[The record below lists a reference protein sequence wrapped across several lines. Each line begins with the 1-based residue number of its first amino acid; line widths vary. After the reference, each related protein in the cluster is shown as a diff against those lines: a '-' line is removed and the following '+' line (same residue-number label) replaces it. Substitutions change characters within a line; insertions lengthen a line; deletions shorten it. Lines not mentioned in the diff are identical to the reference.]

1 MKPLVYSP
9 EALADL
15 AAITRYIAQDNPARA
30 RSFRAELETRA
41 ALAAE
46 RPLSFRLRPDI
57 APGVRAVRH
66 GAYLLLYRDMPNE
79 VRIVRVAHGARDL
92 RSLVPEP
99 SRDA

>member
-46 RPLSFRLRPDI
+46 RPLSFPLPSDI
-57 APGVRAVRH
+57 APGICAVRR
-66 GAYLLLYRDMPNE
+66 GGYLLLYRDMPDG

-92 RSLVPEP
+92 RSLIRRP
-99 SRDA
+99 SGDA